1 MFYMNDFIFEA
12 LNAEQMMQCDESM
25 AILRGI
31 IPQTN
36 ALSGGDRVSIRKLDI
51 KAQNFARDAIN
62 WSKDVPELASPFVN
76 LEAMETTLLFHEQMV
91 RFGGSLESLT
101 RYVNDLAMIS
111 GSQVE
116 NMARACYH
124 GIKIAAQH
132 RVPGAST
139 AYAMLKTR
147 YKGYGRK
154 GSAEPTETE
163 PANPVV

>member
-1 MFYMNDFIFEA
+1 MNNILFEA
-12 LNAEQMMQCDESM
+12 LNAEQVAQCDTKMGELRSM
-25 AILRGI
+25 F
-31 IPQTN
+31 PQTG
-36 ALSGGDRVSIRKLDI
+36 ALSGSDRVSMRKLDI
-51 KAQNFARDAIN
+51 KAQSFARDAIN

-76 LEAMETTLLFHEQMV
+76 IEAMENSLLFHDQMV
-91 RFGGSLESLT
+91 RLGGSLESLT

-147 YKGYGRK
+147 YNGYGRK
-154 GSAEPTETE
+154 GSADATETDT
-163 PANPVV
+163 ANPSD

>member
-1 MFYMNDFIFEA
+1 MNNFIFEA
-12 LNAEQMMQCDESM
+12 LNAEQVAQCDTKMGELRSM
-25 AILRGI
+25 F
-31 IPQTN
+31 PQTD
-36 ALSGGDRVSIRKLDI
+36 ALSGSDRVSIRKLDI
-51 KAQNFARDAIN
+51 KAQSFARDAIN

-76 LEAMETTLLFHEQMV
+76 IEAMENSLLFHDQMV
-91 RFGGSLESLT
+91 RLRGTLESLT

-147 YKGYGRK
+147 YNGYGRK
-154 GSAEPTETE
+154 GPAETPETET
-163 PANPVV
+163 ANPAT